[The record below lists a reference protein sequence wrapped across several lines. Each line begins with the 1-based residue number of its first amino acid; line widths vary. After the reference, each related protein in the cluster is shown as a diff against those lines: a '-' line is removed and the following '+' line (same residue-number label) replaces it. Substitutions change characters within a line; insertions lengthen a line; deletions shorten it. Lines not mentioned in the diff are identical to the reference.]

1 MMHSW
6 QQWAI
11 LSLKHRAPADG
22 DRTSRQTVHR
32 LDRNAEPIAGH
43 EAGRLWTAV
52 LGGTRQILIIGL
64 GVALGELLVRFV
76 WSYLIWQFIVQRL
89 P

>member
-1 MMHSW
+1 MMQSW

-11 LSLKHRAPADG
+11 LSLKQRGATNRVRNARRELNG
-22 DRTSRQTVHR
+22 
-32 LDRNAEPIAGH
+32 LDRSVEPIAAQ
-43 EAGRLWTAV
+43 EASELWTAV
-52 LGGTRQILIIGL
+52 RGGVKQVVVIAL